1 MSVRRFPVC
10 SGRYGVGSP
19 GYNRAGPVPPAFG
32 EAVRRASGPQ
42 DGFRKDRAVRRRP
55 GFCMRTLK
63 RLKNDGVSDRVPPA
77 GLVYRC
83 LYVFDY
89 RPVPPRR
96 RQGGVLLGNA
106 MLVGFSVARLGRHG
120 RFAADRWRGYSP
132 FRRYG
137 RSRNCSSSASGWP
150 RAGFPPIRKGRER
163 NRKRRGRYGDA
174 CLWLSFFAT
183 GIVGCKRLSSPACE
197 GIVLSGRM
205 DSAARG
211 FRSLA
216 GGSGP
221 CGNSRFGTVLRKSCA
236 VGQAQSLLIV
246 RSGRSMPKRN
256 VSREELLY
264 LACRFGRPEKVLGFG
279 CK

>member
-1 MSVRRFPVC
+1 MEFLI
-10 SGRYGVGSP
+10 
-19 GYNRAGPVPPAFG
+19 
-32 EAVRRASGPQ
+32 E
-42 DGFRKDRAVRRRP
+42 
-55 GFCMRTLK
+55 
-63 RLKNDGVSDRVPPA
+63 
-77 GLVYRC
+77 YR
-83 LYVFDY
+83 
-89 RPVPPRR
+89 
-96 RQGGVLLGNA
+96 LLGLFIGVCTFLIIGLFHPVVVKA
-106 MLVGFSVARLGRHG
+106 EYYWGTRCWCFWPRG
-120 RFAADRWRGYSP
+120 RGYSP

-163 NRKRRGRYGDA
+163 NRKRRGCYGDA
-174 CLWLSFFAT
+174 CLWLSLFAT

-246 RSGRSMPKRN
+246 RFGRSMPKRN
-256 VSREELLY
+256 VSRKELLY
-264 LACRFGRPEKVLGFG
+264 LACRFGRPEKVVGFG

>member
-1 MSVRRFPVC
+1 MEFLIEYRLLGLFIGVCTFLIIGLFHPVVVKAEYYWGTRC
-10 SGRYGVGSP
+10 WWVFLLLGLGGM
-19 GYNRAGPVPPAFG
+19 
-32 EAVRRASGPQ
+32 AVSLLT
-42 DGFRKDRAVRRRP
+42 D
-55 GFCMRTLK
+55 
-63 RLKNDGVSDRVPPA
+63 N
-77 GLVYRC
+77 
-83 LYVFDY
+83 
-89 RPVPPRR
+89 
-96 RQGGVLLGNA
+96 VLLAALAGVFA
-106 MLVGFSVARLGRHG
+106 FSSLWTIKELFEQRE
-120 RFAADRWRGYSP
+120 P
-132 FRRYG
+132 
-137 RSRNCSSSASGWP
+137 GWP

-256 VSREELLY
+256 VSRKELLY
-264 LACRFGRPEKVLGFG
+264 LACRFGRPEKVVGFG